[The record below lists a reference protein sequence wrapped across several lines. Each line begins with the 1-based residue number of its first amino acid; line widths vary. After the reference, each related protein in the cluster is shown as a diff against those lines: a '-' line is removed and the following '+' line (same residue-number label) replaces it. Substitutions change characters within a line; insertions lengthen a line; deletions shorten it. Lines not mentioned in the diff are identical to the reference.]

1 MLKKKES
8 LDQERLKVKT
18 ISAIPTAKMDAYI
31 NEMRDRLAV
40 KQIGAKREFLRE
52 VVKEVRVRGSSVT
65 LTYKLPL
72 RPSDCRFFTP
82 LRLVGPPG
90 LEPGTNRL

>member
-1 MLKKKES
+1 M
-8 LDQERLKVKT
+8 KT
-18 ISAIPTAKMDAYI
+18 ISAIPTAKMTLILAKS
-31 NEMRDRLAV
+31 RDRLAV

-72 RPSDCRFFTP
+72 RPSDGRFFTP
-82 LRLVGPPG
+82 LRLVEGN
-90 LEPGTNRL
+90 GTE